1 MNADLDPSK
10 GIFPKFHPL
19 WDPHITHYRSSDRSL
34 PPVYS
39 VNVYDVGHFDTAG
52 RFILLFNLLLSK
64 EENEKLLKFE
74 FKKIHFVPLTGVA
87 PNALL
92 PLRGSNL
99 IISNRTEIRPD
110 CSNRHV
116 HNP

>member
-10 GIFPKFHPL
+10 GTNPKFHPL
-19 WDPHITHYRSSDRSL
+19 WDPHITHYRSSDGSL
-34 PPVYS
+34 PPVFS
-39 VNVYDVGHFDTAG
+39 VNVYDVGHFDTGG
-52 RFILLFNLLLSK
+52 RFTLLFNLCLSK

-74 FKKIHFVPLTGVA
+74 FKKIRFVPMTGA
-87 PNALL
+87 GPNDPY

-99 IISNRTEIRPD
+99 TILNYSQIKPDHSNK
-110 CSNRHV
+110 HV